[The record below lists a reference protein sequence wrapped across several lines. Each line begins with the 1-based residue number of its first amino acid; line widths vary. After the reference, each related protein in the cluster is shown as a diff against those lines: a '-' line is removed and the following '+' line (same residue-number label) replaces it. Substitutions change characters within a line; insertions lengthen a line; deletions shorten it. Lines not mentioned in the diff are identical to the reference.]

1 MQYIDNCGIT
11 GFKKHLA
18 SYILLYHRLYLETK
32 PLLLLLRLAAIL
44 RTFRT
49 VFWVRASA
57 IVQIIQ
63 TQAKAIR
70 LKTHSYATN
79 IQIPRIAPEILTPGV
94 YIRYTMAI
102 SGYILYTHS
111 PSGAMRPRASCV
123 YNSYPLIAI
132 VYLIHIYIYIYIY
145 IYMCHGAGA
154 KVGWIKEYR
163 GLTFTM

>member
-94 YIRYTMAI
+94 CISSIYDIRYTMAI
-102 SGYILYTHS
+102 SGYKLYTHS
-111 PSGAMRPRASCV
+111 PSGATRPRASCI

-132 VYLIHIYIYIYIY
+132 VYLIRIACRRLFCSP
-145 IYMCHGAGA
+145 MP
-154 KVGWIKEYR
+154 KN
-163 GLTFTM
+163 